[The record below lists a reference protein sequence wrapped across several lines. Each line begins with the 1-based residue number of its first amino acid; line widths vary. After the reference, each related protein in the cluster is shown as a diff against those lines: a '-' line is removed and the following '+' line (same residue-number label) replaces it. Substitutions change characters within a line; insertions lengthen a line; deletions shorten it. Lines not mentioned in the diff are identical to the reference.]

1 MRIYVCA
8 SDYSQEHE
16 VGKYKDILK
25 SLNAGTAGVR
35 AQIPAV
41 YEGFGAMYKA
51 AYADGALSARTK
63 ELMAVGIAVHEGC
76 DGCIASHVRSA
87 VRKGATAEEMA
98 ETIGVAIQMGGG
110 PSSIYASHAWDAYEE
125 FAEAAAARTAG

>member
-1 MRIYVCA
+1 M
-8 SDYSQEHE
+8 
-16 VGKYKDILK
+16 GKYKDILK

-35 AQIPAV
+35 SQIPAV

-51 AYADGALSARTK
+51 TYSDGALLAKTK
-63 ELMAVGIAVHEGC
+63 ELIAVGIAVREGC

-87 VRKGATAEEMA
+87 VRKGANAEEMA

-110 PSSIYASHAWDAYEE
+110 PSSIYASHAWDAFQE
-125 FAEAAAARTAG
+125 FSEPATAQKPE

>member
-1 MRIYVCA
+1 M
-8 SDYSQEHE
+8 
-16 VGKYKDILK
+16 GKYKDILK

-35 AQIPAV
+35 SQIPEV
-41 YEGFGAMYKA
+41 YEGFGNVYRA
-51 AYADGALSARTK
+51 AYADGALSGRIK
-63 ELMAVGIAVHEGC
+63 ELIAVGIAVHEGC

-110 PSSIYASHAWDAYEE
+110 PASIYASHTWDAYQE
-125 FAEAAAARTAG
+125 FSEASAPQVSS

>member
-1 MRIYVCA
+1 M
-8 SDYSQEHE
+8 
-16 VGKYKDILK
+16 GKYKDILK

-35 AQIPAV
+35 SKIPKV
-41 YEGFGAMYKA
+41 YEGFGDVYRA
-51 AYADGALSARTK
+51 AYAEGALSAKVK
-63 ELMAVGIAVHEGC
+63 ELMAVGIAVREGC

-110 PSSIYASHAWDAYEE
+110 PASIYASHAWDAYEE
-125 FAEAAAARTAG
+125 FSSAASPSPS

>member
-1 MRIYVCA
+1 MQIFICRF
-8 SDYSQEHE
+8 DYSQELA

-25 SLNAGTAGVR
+25 SLNAGTSGVK

-41 YEGFGAMYKA
+41 YEGFGNMYRA
-51 AYADGALSARTK
+51 AYADGALSARVK

-87 VRKGATAEEMA
+87 VRKGATAQEMA
-98 ETIGVAIQMGGG
+98 EAIGVAMQMGGG
-110 PSSIYASHAWDAYEE
+110 PSSIYASHAWDAFQEFSEE
-125 FAEAAAARTAG
+125 PARQAMS